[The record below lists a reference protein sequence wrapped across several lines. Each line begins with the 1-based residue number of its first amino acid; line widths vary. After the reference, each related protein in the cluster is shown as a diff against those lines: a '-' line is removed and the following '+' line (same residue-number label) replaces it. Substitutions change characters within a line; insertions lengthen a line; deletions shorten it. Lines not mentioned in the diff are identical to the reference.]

1 MVLQPQP
8 SQVEGAARRWLARAT
23 TERTALILL
32 DQYHGALSRELSKIE
47 AEMGEGR
54 CAAARGRV
62 VQLLR
67 HAPLGLHLTR
77 PWRVVLAGP
86 PNVGKSSLINA
97 IVGYQRAV
105 VYDAPGTTRDV
116 VTVPTAIDGW
126 PIELS
131 DTAGIR
137 PATDTLE
144 TAGIG
149 RARREVEQADLVIW
163 VQEATESN
171 VQSLET
177 DTAQIFDASSDG
189 HSANVLRVL
198 NKCDCLAQSVFA
210 TPHDDHQAK
219 MRNTERLLFTSALT
233 GQGVP
238 QLLSAISQQL
248 VPEPP
253 PPGAAVPFL
262 EEHVAYLRGLLACLA
277 A

>member
-1 MVLQPQP
+1 
-8 SQVEGAARRWLARAT
+8 
-23 TERTALILL
+23 
-32 DQYHGALSRELSKIE
+32 
-47 AEMGEGR
+47 
-54 CAAARGRV
+54 
-62 VQLLR
+62 
-67 HAPLGLHLTR
+67 
-77 PWRVVLAGP
+77 
-86 PNVGKSSLINA
+86 
-97 IVGYQRAV
+97 
-105 VYDAPGTTRDV
+105 
-116 VTVPTAIDGW
+116 
-126 PIELS
+126 
-131 DTAGIR
+131 
-137 PATDTLE
+137 
-144 TAGIG
+144 
-149 RARREVEQADLVIW
+149 